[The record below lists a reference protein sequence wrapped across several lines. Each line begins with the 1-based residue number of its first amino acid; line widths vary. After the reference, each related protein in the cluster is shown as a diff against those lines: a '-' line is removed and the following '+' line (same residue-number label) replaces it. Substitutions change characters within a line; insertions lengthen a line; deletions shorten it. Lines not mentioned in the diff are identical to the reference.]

1 MSITWVGTI
10 LIVEDALSELE
21 IVTHDLKEQG
31 YKIIQAKTTQ
41 EALEIALEEKP
52 DAIITNTFMPGMS
65 GFELCRF
72 LKSHPSQAKVPML
85 ICSAKN
91 QTSHLLCAR
100 KQGAD
105 AYLTKPYTAEELLS
119 VIQSVEI

>member
-1 MSITWVGTI
+1 MGTI
-10 LIVEDALSELE
+10 LILEDALSELE
-21 IVTHDLKEQG
+21 NALGDQG
-31 YKIIQAKTTQ
+31 YKIIKAKTAK

-52 DAIITNTFMPGMS
+52 DAIITNVFMPGMS

-72 LKSHPSQAKVPML
+72 LKSHPSQAKVPIL

-91 QTSHLLCAR
+91 QTSQLLWGR

-105 AYLTKPYTAEELLS
+105 AYLTKPYTAEEL
-119 VIQSVEI
+119 VNAIQSVEM